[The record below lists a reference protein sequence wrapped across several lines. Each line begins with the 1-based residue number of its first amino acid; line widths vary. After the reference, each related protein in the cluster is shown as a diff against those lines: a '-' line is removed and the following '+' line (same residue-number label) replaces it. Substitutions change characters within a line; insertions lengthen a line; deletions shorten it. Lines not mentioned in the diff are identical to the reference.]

1 MPNLFSCFVLST
13 AWRLRSFAPEW
24 LLKIKLYF
32 QRKNL
37 WDFTIFCQ
45 IWQSLYRRNTCLG
58 AFANVNSREKFQ
70 FWGRKIFFSQIVYS
84 YENLTKLFYFGG
96 ICVADSNIYCQHVY
110 LQCVSFSL
118 GVCQAH
124 SRNFILV
131 KKHWRSN
138 SSKLISHILQF
149 S

>member
-37 WDFTIFCQ
+37 WDFTI
-45 IWQSLYRRNTCLG
+45 S
-58 AFANVNSREKFQ
+58 AKFGKV
-70 FWGRKIFFSQIVYS
+70 FTGEILAWEHLRMLILAKSFNFEVVKFFFSQIVYS

-118 GVCQAH
+118 GVCQTH
-124 SRNFILV
+124 SRNFIHV

>member
-1 MPNLFSCFVLST
+1 MTFAKFCSWVTFENQVILSKKKP
-13 AWRLRSFAPEW
+13 LGFH
-24 LLKIKLYF
+24 
-32 QRKNL
+32 
-37 WDFTIFCQ
+37 DFCQ

-131 KKHWRSN
+131 KKRWRSN